1 MNPMTATVEIT
12 CPEDAALI
20 ERYALMLRESR
31 ALAATTPLAELIDVC
46 EMSVIEK
53 GREVNRA
60 TLEDLVQ
67 QRLRDVEKK
76 GVASLCLRESE
87 RESWAGE
94 AIAVELPGIADVGS
108 TILSM
113 PELSA
118 GARVRSGFAFAV

>member
-1 MNPMTATVEIT
+1 VNPMTTTIEIT

-31 ALAATTPLAELIDVC
+31 ALAATTPLSELIDVC

-60 TLEDLVQ
+60 TLEELVQ

-76 GVASLCLRESE
+76 GSCVAVAAGKRKRIVVRGSE
-87 RESWAGE
+87 RC
-94 AIAVELPGIADVGS
+94 
-108 TILSM
+108 
-113 PELSA
+113 
-118 GARVRSGFAFAV
+118 